1 MPQNTSYNYKYAVVF
16 ILITA
21 KQNGKHLSTLVNI
34 IYYISLQM
42 EEETIKIIS
51 TVKEHKRPMVGSV
64 ETKMTPKENPTG
76 LQWHTPLIPAL
87 SRQRQGKLCEF
98 ETSLEYS
105 VLGHSGLHRKTLS
118 GKREGGGGKE
128 GKLPQPL

>member
-42 EEETIKIIS
+42 EEETINNNKYS
-51 TVKEHKRPMVGSV
+51 KR
-64 ETKMTPKENPTG
+64 T
-76 LQWHTPLIPAL
+76 Q
-87 SRQRQGKLCEF
+87 
-98 ETSLEYS
+98 
-105 VLGHSGLHRKTLS
+105 KTY
-118 GKREGGGGKE
+118 GR
-128 GKLPQPL
+128 